1 MLMVGNR
8 LGNLHSSP
16 TPSPPARLD
25 SPRLHFLWRHMTS
38 SPPSRPR
45 RRSTVAC
52 TRTIDELPACAVQ
65 LALAFAAASLAWA
78 DVSTTV
84 SGTTLLVTGNDSADL
99 IRIGSAS
106 DGVTVAGED
115 GTLVDGTTQVTIP
128 GVQDLKVTL
137 KRGRDHVTIEDLQL
151 DNGLEVHSGSGN
163 DRVALNAVHAGWT
176 RIVTGL
182 GFDRV
187 KVIGFSRLGNLRVD
201 TGGHGDVV
209 RLDEVWVRSDLDVTT
224 RGGDDYVEMVD
235 TYVGDDVDVD
245 LGDDD
250 DDVVLADVTVD
261 DDMHLDGDDGEDDAF
276 FYGDVWWGGVLDL
289 DGFDDDGWWWWW

>member
-1 MLMVGNR
+1 
-8 LGNLHSSP
+8 
-16 TPSPPARLD
+16 
-25 SPRLHFLWRHMTS
+25 
-38 SPPSRPR
+38 
-45 RRSTVAC
+45 VAC
-52 TRTIDELPACAVQ
+52 PRTIDGPHARAVQ

-84 SGTTLLVTGNDSADL
+84 SGGALLVTGDDSADR

-115 GTLVDGTTQVTIP
+115 GTLVDGTTEVTIP

-151 DNGLEVHSGSGN
+151 ANGLDVHSGNGN
-163 DRVALNAVHAGWT
+163 DRVVLDAVRAGWT

-182 GFDRV
+182 GFDGVRV
-187 KVIGFSRLGNLRVD
+187 IRFSRLGNLRVD
-201 TGGHGDVV
+201 TGGHSDVV
-209 RLDEVWVRSDLDVTT
+209 SLDEVSVRHDLDVTT

-235 TYVGDDVDVD
+235 TDVGDDVDVD

-261 DDMHLDGDDGEDDAF
+261 DDMHLDGDDGGDEAF
-276 FYGDVWWGGVLDL
+276 FYSDVWWGGVLDL
-289 DGFDDDGWWWWW
+289 DGFDDDVWWWW